1 MATGGRG
8 RAGSL
13 KVGLAMASLVLSL
26 LLWLNGL
33 LESLDRPS
41 VGDDLSRRQL
51 ELSALAAP
59 AVPPSLRPLLVGADP
74 GALLLAELDLQ
85 AKETGDSTT
94 APGTAQAGGEREA
107 RISLLERALL
117 QLRQGQPA
125 AARPLLLQLQR
136 LVADEDRALIE
147 QLLLLPQGGSRPVE
161 AVGMLQDPLVRRLS
175 CEVLGDK
182 ASECSEP
189 AAERRA
195 LLQLLGINLLPA
207 VALLAGLALLLR
219 EGWLRWRGKQAP
231 LPALVGPDLGVI
243 DVVLL
248 IAGGFVLL
256 GEVLTPVLLGPL
268 LQATLSALAIKPP
281 LADGLTVLTMYLGL
295 MAAPLLMLVILLR
308 SGGEAPESGWLQ
320 FRWRPLGSALRKSV
334 KYLLIVLP
342 LVSLVGWLQ
351 QHFWSDVGGSNP
363 LLELVL
369 RSGNG
374 LTLACFA
381 FTAIVLAP
389 LFEETIFRGVLLPVV
404 GREIGPLPAVLIS
417 SAVFGIAHLSLGE
430 FPPLFTLGLGLGW
443 LRLSSGRLSTCVGL
457 HALWNGLTFTNL
469 LLLAR

>member
-1 MATGGRG
+1 
-8 RAGSL
+8 
-13 KVGLAMASLVLSL
+13 MASLVLSL

-59 AVPPSLRPLLVGADP
+59 AVPPSLRPLLVGVDP
-74 GALLLAELDLQ
+74 GGLLLAELEQQ
-85 AKETGDSTT
+85 AKESGDSTT
-94 APGTAQAGGEREA
+94 APEYALAAGEREA
-107 RISLLERALL
+107 RISLLEQALL
-117 QLRQGQPA
+117 HLRQGQPA

-136 LVADEDRALIE
+136 LVSDDDRALIE
-147 QLLLLPQGGSRPVE
+147 QLLLMPQGGSRPVE
-161 AVGMLQDPLVRRLS
+161 AVGMLEDPLVRRLS
-175 CEVLGDK
+175 CEVLGDE
-182 ASECSEP
+182 ASDCAEP

-207 VALLAGLALLLR
+207 LALLAGLALLLR
-219 EGWLRWRGKQAP
+219 EGWMRWRGKQSP
-231 LPALVGPDLGVI
+231 LPGLVGPDLGVI

-281 LADGLTVLTMYLGL
+281 LADGITVLTMYLGL
-295 MAAPLLMLVILLR
+295 MAAPLLMLVVLLR

-334 KYLLIVLP
+334 KYLLMVLP

>member
-1 MATGGRG
+1 MATAGRG

-13 KVGLAMASLVLSL
+13 KVGLAMVSLVLSL

-41 VGDDLSRRQL
+41 VGNDLARRQL

-59 AVPPSLRPLLVGADP
+59 VVPPSLQPLLVGADP
-74 GALLLAELDLQ
+74 QGLLLAELDQQ
-85 AKETGDSTT
+85 AKEGGDSTT
-94 APGTAQAGGEREA
+94 ASTTARSAGEREA

-117 QLRQGQPA
+117 QLRQGQSA

-136 LVADEDRALIE
+136 LVGADDRALIE
-147 QLLLLPQGGSRPVE
+147 QLLLLSQGGSMPAE
-161 AVGMLQDPLVRRLS
+161 IQGMLEDPLVRRLS
-175 CEVLGDK
+175 CQLLSA
-182 ASECSEP
+182 ASDCSQP

-207 VALLAGLALLLR
+207 LALLAGLLLLLR
-219 EGWLRWRGKQAP
+219 EGWRRWRGQQAP

-256 GEVLTPVLLGPL
+256 GEVLTPVLLSPL
-268 LQATLSALAIKPP
+268 LQAALTALAIQPP
-281 LADGLTVLTMYLGL
+281 VADGVTVLSMYLGL
-295 MAAPLLMLVILLR
+295 MAAPLLILYGLLR
-308 SGGEAPESGWLQ
+308 SAGEAPEGGWLQ
-320 FRWRPLGSALRKSV
+320 FRWRPLGSALRKAL
-334 KYLLIVLP
+334 KTLLIVLP

-351 QHFWSDVGGSNP
+351 QLVWSDVGGSNP

-404 GREIGPLPAVLIS
+404 GRELGPVPAVVIS
-417 SAVFGIAHLSLGE
+417 SAVFGLAHLSLGE
-430 FPPLFTLGLGLGW
+430 FPSLFTLGLGLGW

>member
-1 MATGGRG
+1 
-8 RAGSL
+8 
-13 KVGLAMASLVLSL
+13 VGLAMVSLVLSL

-33 LESLDRPS
+33 LESLERPS
-41 VGDDLSRRQL
+41 VGNDLSRRQL

-59 AVPPSLRPLLVGADP
+59 AVPPSLRPLLVGVDP
-74 GALLLAELDLQ
+74 GALLLVELEQQAE
-85 AKETGDSTT
+85 ESGDSTT
-94 APGTAQAGGEREA
+94 ASGAAQAAGDREA
-107 RISLLERALL
+107 WISLLERALL

-136 LVADEDRALIE
+136 LATADDRALIE
-147 QLLLLPQGGSRPVE
+147 QLLQVPQGGSWPVE

-175 CEVLGDK
+175 CQVLGD
-182 ASECSEP
+182 ASDCAEP

-207 VALLAGLALLLR
+207 LALLAGLLLLLR

-231 LPALVGPDLGVI
+231 LPDLVGPDLGLI

-281 LADGLTVLTMYLGL
+281 LADGVTVLTMYLGL
-295 MAAPLLMLVILLR
+295 MAAPLLMLLVLLR
-308 SGGEAPESGWLQ
+308 SGGEAPEGGWLQ
-320 FRWRPLGSALRKSV
+320 FRWRPLGSVLRKSM

-351 QHFWSDVGGSNP
+351 QHFLSDVGGSNP

-417 SAVFGIAHLSLGE
+417 SMVFGIAHLSLGE

>member
-1 MATGGRG
+1 MV
-8 RAGSL
+8 SL
-13 KVGLAMASLVLSL
+13 LLSL

-33 LESLDRPS
+33 LESLERPS
-41 VGDDLSRRQL
+41 VGNDLSRRQL

-59 AVPPSLRPLLVGADP
+59 AIPPSLQPLLVGEDP
-74 GALLLAELDLQ
+74 GGLLLAELEQQ
-85 AKETGDSTT
+85 AEEGGDSTT
-94 APGTAQAGGEREA
+94 ASAAAQASGEREA

-125 AARPLLLQLQR
+125 AARPLLLQLQ
-136 LVADEDRALIE
+136 LLASADDQALIE
-147 QLLLLPQGGSRPVE
+147 QLLMLPQAGTMPAE
-161 AVGMLQDPLVRRLS
+161 ALGMLEDPLVRRLS
-175 CEVLGDK
+175 CQVLANSSDCG
-182 ASECSEP
+182 EP

-207 VALLAGLALLLR
+207 LALLVGLVLLLR
-219 EGWLRWRGKQAP
+219 EGWLRWRGKQQP
-231 LPALVGPDLGVI
+231 LPGLVGPDLGVI

-256 GEVLTPVLLGPL
+256 GEVLTPVLLSPL

-281 LADGLTVLTMYLGL
+281 LADGVTVLAMYLGL
-295 MAAPLLMLVILLR
+295 MAAPLLMLFWLLR
-308 SGGEAPESGWLQ
+308 SRGEAPQGGWLQ
-320 FRWRPLGSALRKSV
+320 FRWRPVGSALRKSL

-342 LVSLVGWLQ
+342 LVALVGWLQ
-351 QHFWSDVGGSNP
+351 QLVWSDIGGSNP

-389 LFEETIFRGVLLPVV
+389 LFEETIFRGVLLPVL
-404 GREIGPLPAVLIS
+404 GRELGPLSAVLLS

-457 HALWNGLTFTNL
+457 HALWNGLTFANL

>member
-1 MATGGRG
+1 M
-8 RAGSL
+8 
-13 KVGLAMASLVLSL
+13 VSLVLSL

-33 LESLDRPS
+33 LESLERPS
-41 VGDDLSRRQL
+41 VGNDLSRRQL

-59 AVPPSLRPLLVGADP
+59 AISPSLQPLLVGVDP
-74 GALLLAELDLQ
+74 GGLLLAELEQQ
-85 AKETGDSTT
+85 AQEGGDSTT
-94 APGTAQAGGEREA
+94 GSASAQASGEREA

-136 LVADEDRALIE
+136 LASAEDQALIE
-147 QLLLLPQGGSRPVE
+147 QLLMVPQGGNMPAE
-161 AVGMLQDPLVRRLS
+161 ALGMLEDPLVRRLS
-175 CEVLGDK
+175 CQVLSDTSDC
-182 ASECSEP
+182 AEP

-207 VALLAGLALLLR
+207 LALLVGLVLLLR
-219 EGWLRWRGKQAP
+219 EGWLRWRGKQEP
-231 LPALVGPDLGVI
+231 LPGLVGPDLGVI

-256 GEVLTPVLLGPL
+256 GEVLTPVLLSPL
-268 LQATLSALAIKPP
+268 LQSTLSALAIKPP
-281 LADGLTVLTMYLGL
+281 LADGITVLAMYLGL
-295 MAAPLLMLVILLR
+295 MAAPLLMLFWLLR
-308 SGGEAPESGWLQ
+308 SRGEAPQGRWLQ

-342 LVSLVGWLQ
+342 LVALVGWLQ
-351 QHFWSDVGGSNP
+351 QLVWSDIGGSNP

-389 LFEETIFRGVLLPVV
+389 LFEETIFRGVLLPVL
-404 GREIGPLPAVLIS
+404 GRELGPLSAVLLS

-457 HALWNGLTFTNL
+457 HALWNGLTFSNL

>member
-1 MATGGRG
+1 M
-8 RAGSL
+8 
-13 KVGLAMASLVLSL
+13 VSLVLSL

-33 LESLDRPS
+33 LESLERPS
-41 VGDDLSRRQL
+41 VGNDLSRRQL

-59 AVPPSLRPLLVGADP
+59 AIPPSLQPLLVGVDS
-74 GALLLAELDLQ
+74 GGLLLAELEKQ
-85 AKETGDSTT
+85 AKEGGDSTT
-94 APGTAQAGGEREA
+94 ASAAVQASGEREA

-136 LVADEDRALIE
+136 LASAEDQALIE
-147 QLLLLPQGGSRPVE
+147 QLLMLPQAGTMPAE
-161 AVGMLQDPLVRRLS
+161 ALGMLEDPLVRRLS
-175 CEVLGDK
+175 CQVLANTSDC
-182 ASECSEP
+182 AEP

-207 VALLAGLALLLR
+207 LALLVGLVLLLR
-219 EGWLRWRGKQAP
+219 EGWLRWRGKQPP
-231 LPALVGPDLGVI
+231 LPGLVGPDLGVI

-256 GEVLTPVLLGPL
+256 GEVLTPVLLSPL
-268 LQATLSALAIKPP
+268 LQASLSALAIKPP
-281 LADGLTVLTMYLGL
+281 LADGVTVLAMYLGL
-295 MAAPLLMLVILLR
+295 MAAPLLMLFWLLR
-308 SGGEAPESGWLQ
+308 SRGEAPQGGWLQ
-320 FRWRPLGSALRKSV
+320 FRWRPLGSALRKSL

-342 LVSLVGWLQ
+342 LVALVGWLQ
-351 QHFWSDVGGSNP
+351 QLVWSDIGGSNP

-389 LFEETIFRGVLLPVV
+389 LFEETIFRGVLLPVL
-404 GREIGPLPAVLIS
+404 GRELGPLSAVLLS

>member
-1 MATGGRG
+1 M
-8 RAGSL
+8 
-13 KVGLAMASLVLSL
+13 VSLVLSL
-26 LLWLNGL
+26 LLWFNGL
-33 LESLDRPS
+33 LESLERPS
-41 VGDDLSRRQL
+41 VGNDLSRRQL
-51 ELSALAAP
+51 ELSTLAAP
-59 AVPPSLRPLLVGADP
+59 AVPPSLQPLLVGSDP
-74 GALLLAELDLQ
+74 GALLLAELELQ
-85 AKETGDSTT
+85 AQT
-94 APGTAQAGGEREA
+94 AGQQEA

-117 QLRQGQPA
+117 QLRQGKTA
-125 AARPLLLQLQR
+125 AARPLLLQLQ
-136 LVADEDRALIE
+136 LQAGPDDQALIE
-147 QLLLLPQGGSRPVE
+147 QLLLHPQGGAMP
-161 AVGMLQDPLVRRLS
+161 AVQRGMLQDPLVRRLS
-175 CEVLGDK
+175 CQVLAAGGDC
-182 ASECSEP
+182 AEP

-207 VALLAGLALLLR
+207 LALLAGLVLLLR

-231 LPALVGPDLGVI
+231 LPPLIGPDLGVI

-256 GEVLTPVLLGPL
+256 GEVLTPVLLSPL
-268 LQATLSALAIKPP
+268 LQATLTALAIKPP
-281 LADGLTVLTMYLGL
+281 LADGVTVLSMYLGL
-295 MAAPLLMLVILLR
+295 MAAPLLMLFFLLR
-308 SGGEAPESGWLQ
+308 SRGQAPEGGWLQ
-320 FRWRPLGSALRKSV
+320 FRWKPLAPGLHKSL

-351 QHFWSDVGGSNP
+351 QLIWSDVGGSNP

-389 LFEETIFRGVLLPVV
+389 LFEETIFRGVLLPVL
-404 GREIGPLPAVLIS
+404 GRELGPLSAVLIS
-417 SAVFGIAHLSLGE
+417 SAVFGLAHLSLGE

>member
-1 MATGGRG
+1 
-8 RAGSL
+8 
-13 KVGLAMASLVLSL
+13 MASLVLSL

-51 ELSALAAP
+51 ELSVLAAP
-59 AVPPSLRPLLVGADP
+59 AVPPSLRPLLVGVDP

-85 AKETGDSTT
+85 AEESGDSTT

-117 QLRQGQPA
+117 QLRQGQPD

-136 LVADEDRALIE
+136 LVANEDRPLIE

-175 CEVLGDK
+175 CEVLGDM

-351 QHFWSDVGGSNP
+351 QHFWIDVGGSNP